1 MPRHGSCSPR
11 TLRSSVA
18 AALKLTLVMTLTIAG
33 QITSAVHAQ
42 SETQPVTI
50 RIQWGGGQP
59 RTWSGQL
66 QVDSGT
72 IVSAQPLSL
81 SVDGPVNTLPR
92 DNRVVIDHWQAS
104 EFGGVDL
111 TLEVAP
117 DTRIALAL
125 ENAEDPDLRL
135 QRAFEISSILSQPAL
150 LKLDASGNQ
159 LSLERSV
166 SDQIAVDIQRDNL
179 VFTSGETIAFAWAP
193 NRAQL
198 NSDSITGK
206 LHLRRS
212 ASNSTILHSEIYS
225 FELDGSGSAPL
236 QNVEFKLPEQEGVYQ
251 IELSVS
257 NSWSPLSGRQ
267 RSVRRLIELVVL
279 EEQAREPGNEDWRMM
294 TEIDLAKEAFPS
306 GVENLW
312 ARWNRFRVFGDQ
324 IQQYPEPVSSVGTQ
338 ALVRILPAGWLAI
351 PVEFKTPGQPH
362 MIEIEFLDQPE
373 TSATVSLVELDERG
387 QPRPLGVDAGIEI
400 PSTASDRSALTSHR
414 MMTWPQSRQAF
425 VVIKN
430 QNAAGN
436 VTLGKLGIKLGGK
449 RLPVTDRHTNP
460 IESDTRQYM
469 AFLDQPI
476 LADMFGIQG
485 SLDPGYGERLDDW
498 QSIYH
503 ASDQLVQWLKS
514 EGYSGMYLTVM
525 ADGSTLYPS
534 DHVRPTPR
542 YDSGILFADRRD
554 PYRKDVVAM
563 LYRMFEREGLSL
575 IPVFRFNAPLPDASL
590 PQVPAQLIDFNQEV
604 QRRKI
609 DERLPVYNPL
619 DREVQHAVKQVID
632 EFVDRYG
639 HQPAYRGLALTLA
652 PDCYTLLPGSRWGYD
667 STTVRRFAQQHPEV
681 RLDND
686 WQSVRSQLLET
697 FRPQWFQWRTA
708 EMTAWYQSLGES
720 VCRDRS
726 DVSLVL
732 APVDLYQNRE
742 LAAALTP
749 SLYRYPE
756 VAEVM
761 ESFGLSAQLTQ
772 SSSAERPQPIK
783 FLAPHRLALD
793 RTLAQERVSYSMEQS
808 SRMKDWWRQMG
819 AAGDLFDHRSSW
831 FELDGLRTHPDFLRI
846 TSQTS
851 PLLRRQSLRRGG
863 AAACQ
868 SWSQALKDRDS
879 QVLIDGGDYLSLMQ
893 RPATEAWL
901 RVYRQLPARSFVD
914 VPTKASDPA
923 ALPLAV
929 RQWKGTQATTFY
941 CVNASP
947 WPLKVQLVSHSTSRR
962 EIPVINWF
970 DDSQLTLNSPTETRS
985 TGSISFTVTR
995 EIPPFGLIGGRLP
1008 AGVQLDS
1015 FGFAL
1020 PEETG
1025 KQLRRRVL
1033 GLQTRLSKAQQALPM
1048 NVLTNGNF
1056 EREPHRPLN
1065 GWTIGSQPAE
1075 SFRIRSTDLEAGS
1088 AETGL
1093 IAKRYLEISNQ
1104 SNGAAWVRSNL
1115 IDVPESGRLSI
1126 SAWLRT
1132 PDRNLQPALRISV
1145 EGKTEQGSYYRF
1157 GSVGQLSPQP
1167 DQNQI
1172 ETDWKRFAVHFDDL
1186 PDGVTELRIGF
1197 DLMDAGVVHVTQV
1210 DVYDHW
1216 FDDNDA
1222 KVITQMLAST
1232 DALLLQAET
1241 YERCRRL
1248 LESYWARFLDHYVP
1262 EETEVTR
1269 SDPSAVQPSPDA
1281 ERTGQLESRSVNNR
1295 SQRDNSGN
1303 KVPMFR
1309 RFRGWR
1315 R

>member
-1 MPRHGSCSPR
+1 MPRHGSCVSP
-11 TLRSSVA
+11 TLRSPVA
-18 AALKLTLVMTLTIAG
+18 AALKLTLVMTLTIVG
-33 QITSAVHAQ
+33 QFSSAVHAQ

-81 SVDGPVNTLPR
+81 AVDGPVNTLPR
-92 DNRVVIDHWQAS
+92 DNRIAIDHWQAS

-111 TLEVAP
+111 TLEVTP
-117 DTRIALAL
+117 DTRLVLDL

-135 QRAFEISSILSQPAL
+135 QRIFELNSILTQPAL

-159 LSLERSV
+159 LSVERAV
-166 SDQIAVDIQRDNL
+166 SDQISVDIQRDNL
-179 VFTSGETIAFAWAP
+179 VFSSGETISFAWAP

-198 NSDSITGK
+198 NSDSVTGK
-206 LHLRRS
+206 LHLRGG
-212 ASNSTILHSEIYS
+212 AFDSTILHSEIHS
-225 FELDGSGSAPL
+225 FELDGSGSAPY
-236 QNVEFKLPEQEGVYQ
+236 QSVEFKLPEQEGVYQ
-251 IELSVS
+251 IELLLS
-257 NSWSPLSGRQ
+257 NTWSPLSGRQ
-267 RSVRRLIELVVL
+267 RSVRRLIELIVL
-279 EEQAREPGNEDWRMM
+279 EDRAREPGNEDWRLV
-294 TEIDLAKEAFPS
+294 TETNLAKDAFPS

-324 IQQYPEPVSSVGTQ
+324 IQQYPESDSSGATQ
-338 ALVRILPAGWLAI
+338 NLIRILPTGWLAI

-362 MIEIEFLDQPE
+362 MIEIEFFHQPE
-373 TSATVSLVELDERG
+373 TSATVSLVELDDQGR
-387 QPRPLGVDAGIEI
+387 PRPLGVDTGIQI
-400 PSTASDRSALTSHR
+400 PSTSGDRSGLTLHR
-414 MMTWPQSRQAF
+414 MITWPQSRQAF
-425 VVIKN
+425 IVIHN
-430 QNAAGN
+430 QNATGN
-436 VTLGKLGIKLGGK
+436 VTLGQLRINIGGN
-449 RLPVTDRHTNP
+449 RLPVNERHANP
-460 IESDTRQYM
+460 IETDTRQFM
-469 AFLDQPI
+469 AFLDRPL

-498 QSIYH
+498 QSIYQ

-534 DHVRPTPR
+534 DLVRPTPR

-554 PYRKDVVAM
+554 PNRKDVVAL

-575 IPVFRFNAPLPDASL
+575 IPVLRFNAPLPHAIL
-590 PQVPAQLIDFNQEV
+590 PQASAQLVDFNQEV

-639 HQPAYRGLALTLA
+639 QQPFYRGLALTLA
-652 PDCYTLLPGSRWGYD
+652 PDSFTLLPGSRWGYD

-681 RLDND
+681 RLDSD

-697 FRPQWFQWRTA
+697 YRPQWFQWRTA
-708 EMTAWYQSLGES
+708 EMTAWYQSLAES

-726 DVSLVL
+726 DVSLFL

-749 SLYRYPE
+749 SLHRYPE
-756 VAEVM
+756 VTEVM

-772 SSSAERPQPIK
+772 HSPPDRSQPIK

-793 RTLAQERVSYSMEQS
+793 RTLAQERVAYSMEQS
-808 SRMKDWWRQMG
+808 SRMKDWWQQIG

-831 FELDGLRTHPDFLRI
+831 FELEGLQTHPDFLRI
-846 TSQTS
+846 ASQTS
-851 PLLRRQSLRRGG
+851 GLLRRQPLRRAGT
-863 AAACQ
+863 AACQ

-879 QVLIDGGDYLSLMQ
+879 QLLVDGGDYLPMMQ

-901 RVYRQLPARSFVD
+901 QVYRQLPAQSFVD
-914 VPTKASDPA
+914 VPTRASDPS

-929 RQWKGTQATTFY
+929 RQWKGNQATTFY

-947 WPLKVQLVSHSTSRR
+947 WPLKVQLVSHSTSGR
-962 EIPVINWF
+962 EVPAINWF
-970 DDSQLTLNSPTETRS
+970 DDSQLTLNAPTQARS
-985 TGSISFTVTR
+985 TGSVSFTVTR
-995 EIPPFGLIGGRLP
+995 EIPPFGLIGGKLP

-1033 GLQTRLSKAQQALPM
+1033 GLQTRLSKAQQALPI

-1075 SFRIRSTDLEAGS
+1075 KFRIRSTDLGTGS
-1088 AETGL
+1088 DETGL
-1093 IAKRYLEISNQ
+1093 IAERYLEISNQ
-1104 SNGAAWVRSNL
+1104 SGAAWVRSNL

-1132 PDRNLQPALRISV
+1132 PDLNPQPALRISV

-1157 GSVGQLSPQP
+1157 GSVGQLSPHP
-1167 DQNQI
+1167 NQNQI
-1172 ETDWKRFAVHFDDL
+1172 ETEWKRFAVHFDDL

-1197 DLMDAGVVHVTQV
+1197 DLMDAGVVHLTQV

-1216 FDDNDA
+1216 FDNNDA

-1248 LESYWARFLDHYVP
+1248 LESYWAKFLDRYVP
-1262 EETEVTR
+1262 EENEVTK
-1269 SDPSAVQPSPDA
+1269 SDPSSVQHSPNA
-1281 ERTGQLESRSVNNR
+1281 EGTGQRESRSVTNR
-1295 SQRDNSGN
+1295 SQRDNSDN